1 MDEIDKIK
9 RDVIRLTFEKI
20 PRLDLVIKAI
30 KEDRCL
36 LDGRIFD
43 EATGTC

>member
-1 MDEIDKIK
+1 MDEVDKIK

-36 LDGRIFD
+36 LNGHIF
-43 EATGTC
+43 EEVSGAC

>member
-30 KEDRCL
+30 KEDECL
-36 LDGRIFD
+36 LDGQIHD
-43 EATGTC
+43 EYSFLC